1 MKHTINNI
9 EFDAVKWTG
18 KEIDESPV
26 PKWISEALG
35 KMWPEKGCI
44 MRYGTNV
51 HISTGHNGSF
61 LTVLPGDYMVKYP
74 DGEITPLNYEFL
86 LLIKAAERNN
96 SISVNPDPIF
106 NLNKLQSEFGY
117 KRGEIDPVA
126 LLGLFGEAGEVLNET
141 ILHDVTNDLI
151 KTSDL
156 QDLAV
161 NSARQVDDFKKQIRK
176 GMAKINVSIKDHPQ
190 AFNTELADCFYY
202 LNILATN
209 QGLTLA
215 DLAQISL
222 DKIKAKKEQALG

>member
-9 EFDAVKWTG
+9 EFDAVKWNG

-26 PKWISEALG
+26 PKWISEALD

-44 MRYGTNV
+44 MRYGEKIL
-51 HISTGHNGSF
+51 ISTGSADGGLRAN
-61 LTVLPGDYMVKYP
+61 PGDYIIRGAN
-74 DGEITPLNYEFL
+74 GEIFPCNYNLLPLPVTSLNP
-86 LLIKAAERNN
+86 I
-96 SISVNPDPIF
+96 SINPDPIF

-126 LLGLFGEAGEVLNET
+126 LLGLFGEAGEVLNEVFL
-141 ILHDVTNDLI
+141 IDNNDDII
-151 KTSDL
+151 KAEDL
-156 QDLAV
+156 KMIACEKALELDTL
-161 NSARQVDDFKKQIRK
+161 KKKIRTQK
-176 GMAKINVSIKDHPQ
+176 DKKISVSIKDHPQ